1 MIHYGGRWNDGVA
14 IKFAVPRQG
23 TRRVE
28 YLHVLVSPVPEG
40 FTPSLP
46 SPDAPSLHRSLSVGS
61 VIFQIGLQDAFFP
74 LQKRLWLVFF
84 VIMKLTLH
92 IFRQSCALTS
102 QLSLNFRH
110 NLPSEIIFSWFSN
123 PPNLEFCNTLQC
135 FSWFFNISANRFED
149 ASQAPN

>member
-28 YLHVLVSPVPEG
+28 HLHVLVSPVPEG

-92 IFRQSCALTS
+92 IFRQCCALTS
-102 QLSLNFRH
+102 QLSLKMCA
-110 NLPSEIIFSWFSN
+110 NLPSKMISHRN
-123 PPNLEFCNTLQC
+123 CDPPNLDFCNTLQC
-135 FSWFFNISANRFED
+135 F
-149 ASQAPN
+149 